1 MTLITDSDVLAAF
14 CARQASASYIA
25 VDTEF
30 LRDTSYWPKL
40 CLVQVAGPQ
49 DAAVI
54 DVLAPDLDIAPLLE
68 LMRRDEVIKAFHSAR
83 QDLEIFFNLMGD
95 VPAPLFDT
103 QVAAMV
109 CGFGDSI
116 GYDALARRLTGTR
129 IDKGSRFTD
138 WSHRPL
144 TQRQIDYAL
153 SDVVHLRPIYEQL
166 VEQLEQSGRAH
177 WLEDEMAVLRASET
191 YRLEPRRAWRRLKLR
206 STDRRFLAVVRE
218 LAAWRESEAQTRD
231 VPRNRI
237 IKDEQI
243 LDIAA
248 HRPQSTEQL
257 ARTRGLNQNIAKGR
271 IGQEILDAVKT
282 GLAVREDERPS
293 FTPKADLPHGL
304 GPLVELLKVLLKMT
318 CERHKVAQKLVASS
332 ADLERMAADDDAQVP
347 ALTGWRREVFGEHAL
362 ALKHGRI
369 ALSGQGTEIKVVPI
383 AP

>member
-1 MTLITDSDVLAAF
+1 MTLITESGVLAAF
-14 CARQASASYIA
+14 CARQTSASYVA

-49 DAAVI
+49 DSAVI

-68 LMRRDEVIKAFHSAR
+68 LMRQTEVIKAFHSAR
-83 QDLEIFFNLMGD
+83 QDLEIFFNLMGE

-144 TQRQIDYAL
+144 TKRQIDYAL

-166 VEQLEQSGRAH
+166 VAQLAQNGRAH
-177 WLEDEMAVLRASET
+177 WLEDEMAVLSASET
-191 YRLEPRRAWRRLKLR
+191 YLLEPRRAWRRLKLR
-206 STDRRFLAVVRE
+206 STDRRFLAIVRE

-248 HRPQSTEQL
+248 HRPQGAEQL

-271 IGQEILDAVKT
+271 IGQAILEAVKT
-282 GLAVREDERPS
+282 GLAVPEDDCPT
-293 FTPKADLPHGL
+293 FTPKAVLPQGL

-332 ADLERMAADDDAQVP
+332 ADLEQMAADDDAPVP
-347 ALTGWRREVFGEHAL
+347 ALAGWRREVFGEHAL

-369 ALSGQGTEIKVVPI
+369 ALSGQGTEIKVVALTP
-383 AP
+383 